1 MREKY
6 FYIWSLSACLSLSDR
21 ALIEITKQKN
31 SSSIKLYITKYL
43 NFVIS
48 RLMLAV
54 CSPRIRI
61 KPTKLTEDTRGDSQ
75 GRRTTSRRTMTVP
88 EEDKPPPSRS
98 NDLAAADG
106 NTNNTVTPA
115 EQSNGS
121 PDSILS
127 GPLDE
132 GANSTSDTADSV
144 VPTVPFPPISH
155 SSSSFAMSESE
166 PRNHKQSLSR
176 ANSGRRNAEGRIKD
190 EQRAFGSPVS
200 VDDDDDAR
208 F

>member
-1 MREKY
+1 MFISEQR
-6 FYIWSLSACLSLSDR
+6 C
-21 ALIEITKQKN
+21 ALIERMKQRN
-31 SSSIKLYITKYL
+31 SSSIELFMRKYL
-43 NFVIS
+43 DFIIP
-48 RLMLAV
+48 RLMLAA

-61 KPTKLTEDTRGDSQ
+61 EPTKLTEDTRGDSQ

-98 NDLAAADG
+98 NDLAVADG
-106 NTNNTVTPA
+106 NTNITVTPA

-132 GANSTSDTADSV
+132 GANSASDTADSV
-144 VPTVPFPPISH
+144 APTVPFPPISH
-155 SSSSFAMSESE
+155 SPSSFATPE
-166 PRNHKQSLSR
+166 PELRNRKQSR
-176 ANSGRRNAEGRIKD
+176 ASSGRRNAEARIKD
-190 EQRAFGSPVS
+190 EQRAFGSPVC